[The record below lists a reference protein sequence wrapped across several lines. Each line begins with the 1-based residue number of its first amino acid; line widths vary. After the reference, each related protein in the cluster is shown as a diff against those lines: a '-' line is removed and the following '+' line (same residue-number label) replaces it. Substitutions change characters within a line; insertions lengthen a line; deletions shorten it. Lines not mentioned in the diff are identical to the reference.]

1 MLVFAVYKISEV
13 KGDSTGASDPFSQS
27 TISGVGIIAWATWD
41 FTRLLTCYAV
51 FFMLDSAKD
60 QKKIN

>member
-27 TISGVGIIAWATWD
+27 TISGVGIIAWAT
-41 FTRLLTCYAV
+41 
-51 FFMLDSAKD
+51 
-60 QKKIN
+60 